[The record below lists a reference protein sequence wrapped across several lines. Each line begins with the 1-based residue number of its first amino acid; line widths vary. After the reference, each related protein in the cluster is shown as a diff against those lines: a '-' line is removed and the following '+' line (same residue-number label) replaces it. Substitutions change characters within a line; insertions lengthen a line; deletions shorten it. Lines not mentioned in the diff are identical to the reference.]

1 MGSDVTRGMGR
12 AAHLGRRAGP
22 RPWAVIALAAALLAP
37 GAAQAAPPLQ
47 ARLAKAL
54 AVPHVRSDQTGAV
67 AIDLRTGRQVFA
79 LNEQRGFLPAS
90 TEKLALAFAALHDL
104 GSDFKIETDVLGDG
118 ALEGTTWRGHLVLK
132 GFGDPTLSR
141 ADLRTLALGVRAF
154 GIRRVTGGVVGDE
167 SYFDSRRVVSGW
179 KPSYLVEES
188 PPLSA
193 LIVDRGRYARG
204 IAVNPALVAAQLFRT
219 ELRAAGV
226 AVGAGARV
234 GTTPAADFP
243 LAFVHSAT
251 LAEIVRYMG
260 VESDNFTAEMLLKQ
274 LGAQEGGPGT
284 SARGAAAAT
293 AVLRVLGVPLGGVRL
308 VDGSGLSLL
317 NRLTATSLVSLLKI
331 AWTDPAVR
339 ADVRSR
345 ASGGGGQRD
354 DEAQARSRPWARAGE
369 DRDDGH
375 GLDARGLRHRALRV
389 RDPAQRAAR
398 VDDLGTTR
406 AGPLRA
412 RASGSLEV

>member
-1 MGSDVTRGMGR
+1 MGSGVTRGMGR

-22 RPWAVIALAAALLAP
+22 RPWAVIALAVALLAP
-37 GAAQAAPPLQ
+37 GAAQGAPPLQ

-67 AIDLRTGRQVFA
+67 AIDLRTGRRVFA

-104 GSDFKIETDVLGDG
+104 GSEFKIETDVLGDG
-118 ALEGTTWRGHLVLK
+118 ALEGTTWRGELVLK

-141 ADLRTLALGVRAF
+141 ADLRTLARGVRAF

-193 LIVDRGRYARG
+193 LIVDRGRYGRG

-317 NRLTATSLVSLLKI
+317 NRLTATSLVSLLEI

-339 ADVRSR
+339 AVFVRVLPVAGVSGTMKR
-345 ASGGGGQRD
+345 RLAPVRGRVQAKTGTTDTASTLAGYVTGRYAFAILHNG
-354 DEAQARSRPWARAGE
+354 RPVSTTWARLAQDRFVLVLAAG
-369 DRDDGH
+369 
-375 GLDARGLRHRALRV
+375 
-389 RDPAQRAAR
+389 
-398 VDDLGTTR
+398 
-406 AGPLRA
+406 
-412 RASGSLEV
+412 